1 MTFNIQITKEQIMSW
16 IPMAVAAWEKMSSS
30 SKILTWLYSRPY
42 RQVIENEIT
51 LAKLG
56 KDDVVLNI
64 GCGAVPFTALYIAKL
79 AGSRV
84 YALDIDPCAAG
95 YAEKC
100 VKKAGLEDRITV
112 MHADGA
118 QDFRHNF
125 TASIVAL
132 QAAPKNRILEVMQ
145 KKSRPGARFIFRLA
159 SSPYKDH
166 YDCLQ
171 TKIRPEAE
179 TFQPMRTFDRSVLYQ
194 NKGPAVSVHPAFN
207 PATADPSLL
216 ATKAA

>member
-1 MTFNIQITKEQIMSW
+1 MSW

-42 RQVIENEIT
+42 RQVIENEIK
-51 LAKLG
+51 LANLG
-56 KDDVVLNI
+56 KDDIVLNI
-64 GCGAVPFTALYIAKL
+64 GCGAVPFTALYTAKL

-95 YAEKC
+95 YASQC
-100 VKKAGLEDRITV
+100 VKMAGLEDRITV

-118 QDFRHNF
+118 QDFRHHF

-179 TFQPMRTFDRSVLYQ
+179 TSQPMRTFDRSVLYQ
-194 NKGPAVSVHPAFN
+194 NRGQAVSVHPAVK
-207 PATADPSLL
+207 PQTADQALL
-216 ATKAA
+216 ASKAA

>member
-1 MTFNIQITKEQIMSW
+1 MSW

-42 RQVIENEIT
+42 RQVIENEIK
-51 LAKLG
+51 LANLG
-56 KDDVVLNI
+56 KDDIVLNI
-64 GCGAVPFTALYIAKL
+64 GCGAVPFTALYTAKL

-95 YAEKC
+95 YASQC
-100 VKKAGLEDRITV
+100 VKMAGLEDRITV

-118 QDFRHNF
+118 QDFRHYF

-132 QAAPKNRILEVMQ
+132 QAAPKNRILETMQ
-145 KKSRPGARFIFRLA
+145 KKSPLGARFIFRLA
-159 SSPYKDH
+159 SHQYKDH

-171 TKIRPEAE
+171 TQILPDAV
-179 TFQPMRTFDRSVLYQ
+179 TSQPMRTFDRSALYL
-194 NKGPAVSVHPAFN
+194 NKEAVAGFHPCFN
-207 PATADPSLL
+207 PQAADPAIVAS
-216 ATKAA
+216 KAA